1 MNNDEN
7 KQHSPMENNTQSN
20 LPKGNSTKNNNL
32 SSQPINPGTASVR
45 PINNVPGTKHTPGFE
60 NTTPPTLN
68 NGISGKKFDNKT
80 NDTSTTPS
88 APTLPKNQELPA
100 HDINEKTSPKP
111 SKEPSSQQ
119 IGNSKGTDK
128 KKPLNKS
135 TKSPQ
140 NKDSQ
145 KKIGIKNPTKNL
157 PAKKK
162 YSKHAK
168 NDEDNASE
176 NDSEQKKTSL
186 PTEGLKRGLT
196 NRLLNRRG
204 SSQETTENESEEVTG
219 QQVLGALGG
228 TFKKIIGIIAGFV
241 GMTPFAISGLLIA
254 LLIIVI
260 AVVIV
265 PIISSLSFYGEDD
278 DGTVCFVA
286 SPCTSVV
293 IKDGDTEKTYALDE
307 YIAGAMVKNY
317 KYSTL
322 AKFSVFGSTVDDNL
336 LKALAVII
344 HSDLATYALYDGDTE
359 TCTIE
364 SDMKFNSV
372 YEPPKEA
379 DSNTGDTTDGS
390 NDVGDEEVDAASGA
404 SSEDNGTSTDDNQ
417 ENNIEETD
425 EEETEKKYYEQAK
438 QAADSVISE
447 VVDIYNEDIDLFYS
461 NYIKVLH
468 DAVDAKKDYKGIV
481 RAYIKNSPDYS
492 STDDDVSDD
501 DDNDDSDNSTSDENS
516 SSSTTNKIGV
526 YPICHFDI
534 NRSSSEKTYYSDDIC
549 STVEVNDKYSHGE
562 IYSGTYTIDD
572 FIAGTVYAEARA
584 WYRTPEMMK
593 AQAVAARTYL
603 VNRARV
609 ENGTCYITTS
619 TSTMSFTKN
628 TIPEI
633 DAAVK
638 ETSGEYIMVN
648 GEISK
653 EAEWD
658 ALRVVG
664 TSGSNY
670 IIAQKNQLVPKAWLD
685 APGRLFNSI
694 EWYNRYSHGRGMS
707 QYGAYYLASEQ
718 NKTYKE
724 IINYYYDGDVSV
736 IAKTS
741 KNGYIIPLNTFSYI
755 SGETTGRCGNKKV
768 HGGLDLV
775 APKGT
780 PVYAAHSGT
789 VVDIYDTNYQ
799 CPDADNGCGD
809 TRKNAGLGVE
819 IDNGDGTYSG
829 YMHFSS
835 IENLKIGQTIEAG
848 QKLGEVGNTGHTY
861 PIGRGFHLHYQM
873 KLVTKNSKG
882 KVIQKTTINP
892 RDYLPLDE
900 KGYGVCYNYR

>member
-1 MNNDEN
+1 MQNDNEKKINPKEN
-7 KQHSPMENNTQSN
+7 HSQDNLSKVNLRQNENNTNKEVKKTVTAAGEPINGIPGSKHTSEIGNSITNATNRNLKSEKPNEKTNDYKTAPNHGFNSQKLPNHNINEKPKQSSN
-20 LPKGNSTKNNNL
+20 KQSLEKSSEKKEPLDKSTKN
-32 SSQPINPGTASVR
+32 
-45 PINNVPGTKHTPGFE
+45 
-60 NTTPPTLN
+60 
-68 NGISGKKFDNKT
+68 
-80 NDTSTTPS
+80 
-88 APTLPKNQELPA
+88 PKNP
-100 HDINEKTSPKP
+100 NF
-111 SKEPSSQQ
+111 
-119 IGNSKGTDK
+119 DK
-128 KKPLNKS
+128 NTGL
-135 TKSPQ
+135 
-140 NKDSQ
+140 
-145 KKIGIKNPTKNL
+145 KNPTKRL
-157 PAKKK
+157 PSQKK

-168 NDEDNASE
+168 NDENSSNNTSE
-176 NDSEQKKTSL
+176 ENKQKK
-186 PTEGLKRGLT
+186 PFDGLKSQLA
-196 NRLLNRRG
+196 NRLLNRNEKRE
-204 SSQETTENESEEVTG
+204 ETSENESEETTG
-219 QQVLGALGG
+219 QEVLNSIGG
-228 TFKKIIGIIAGFV
+228 NIKQLLGIIAGFI

-254 LLIIVI
+254 LVVIVI
-260 AVVIV
+260 CAIIV

-286 SPCTSVV
+286 SPCTSVI
-293 IKDGDTEKTYALDE
+293 IKNGDTEKTYALDE
-307 YIAGAMVKNY
+307 YIAGAMVN
-317 KYSTL
+317 KYEYLTI
-322 AKFSVFGSTVDDNL
+322 AKSSLLGFQIDDDL

-344 HSDLATYALYDGDTE
+344 HSDLATYATYDSDTE
-359 TCTIE
+359 TCTID
-364 SDMKFNSV
+364 SSMIFNTA
-372 YEPPKEA
+372 YEPPA
-379 DSNTGDTTDGS
+379 DDSTASDESGT
-390 NDVGDEEVDAASGA
+390 VGDDDDQ
-404 SSEDNGTSTDDNQ
+404 SENTISDQISNVIDSVLDTSN
-417 ENNIEETD
+417 ETSQAKRYK
-425 EEETEKKYYEQAK
+425 EYYDKAK

-461 NYIKVLH
+461 NYVKVLH

-481 RAYIKNSPDYS
+481 RAYIRNSPDYS

-501 DDNDDSDNSTSDENS
+501 DDTDDSDNSESDES
-516 SSSTTNKIGV
+516 SSSSSTNKIGV

-534 NRSSSEKTYYSDDIC
+534 NRSSGEKTYYSDDVC

-584 WYRTPEMMK
+584 WYKTPEMMK

-694 EWYNRYSHGRGMS
+694 EWYNKYSHGRGMS

-724 IINYYYDGDVSV
+724 IINYYYGGEVGV
-736 IAKTS
+736 IAQTS
-741 KNGYIIPLNTFSYI
+741 KNGYIMPLSTFTYI
-755 SGETTGRCGNKKV
+755 SGEIHDRCDAAHTYRDHKGI
-768 HGGLDLV
+768 DFA

-780 PVYAAHSGT
+780 PVYAAHSGKVT
-789 VVDIYDTNYQ
+789 KLYNTTYQ
-799 CPDADNGCGD
+799 CYPNCTDAQ
-809 TRKNAGLGVE
+809 KSGLGVA
-819 IDNGDGTYSG
+819 IDNGDGTTSY
-829 YMHFSS
+829 YFHFSS
-835 IENLKIGQTIEAG
+835 RENLSVGQQIEAG
-848 QKLGEVGNTGHTY
+848 QKLGEVGNTGNTY
-861 PIGRGFHLHYQM
+861 GASGGYHLHYQVLGTSDGSV
-873 KLVTKNSKG
+873 K
-882 KVIQKTTINP
+882 NP
-892 RDYLPLDE
+892 RDYLPMDE
-900 KGYGVCYNYR
+900 KGYGLCYDPRKSN